1 MSEQYSEYR
10 RQRGRKKQKN
20 SFFTYSKKFKHQ
32 LIFSVLCL
40 SAVFLLQASETNL
53 ANTVRNSIKTAL
65 TYEVDTT
72 SFKDFITDMINLKIT
87 NGG

>member
-1 MSEQYSEYR
+1 MPEQYSEYR

-20 SFFTYSKKFKHQ
+20 DLLLYSKKFKHQ

-40 SAVFLLQASETNL
+40 SAIYLLQASDTDF
-53 ANTVRNSIKTAL
+53 ANNINKGIKTAL

-72 SFKDFITDMINLKIT
+72 TFRDFITNMLDLKIT
-87 NGG
+87 NGE